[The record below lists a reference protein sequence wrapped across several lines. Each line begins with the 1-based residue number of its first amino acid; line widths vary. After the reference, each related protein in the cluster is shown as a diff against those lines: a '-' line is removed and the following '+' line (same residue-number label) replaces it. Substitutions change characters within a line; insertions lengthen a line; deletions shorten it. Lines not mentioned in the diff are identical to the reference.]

1 MKKLTQYRIT
11 IILLVIAFINL
22 YYYGGDV
29 RFIEELDIPSGI
41 GYDIE
46 NHLDGINYYA
56 IPIDSYIYTP
66 TGVVKDVIHVGKGET
81 LLKTRQYRQRSSN
94 RKFLLGNEKVY
105 LISEKMANRGIDD
118 LSNLLYFIPNV
129 NPSAV
134 FLVCSGKP
142 EEILKYKINGYPT
155 SSDYIYEIVKN
166 LVQYNFFP
174 KEKYDIKNIYMDLN
188 SEGKNLVL
196 PYIEIK
202 EDGLEITGMGIFK
215 GDKMVTKINSEEL
228 QTMNLLRENK
238 TKGIISII
246 NDPDNYAE
254 VDCYVKRKAKCYRE
268 NGRYKFI
275 INLKIDGDVINYKS
289 NKYRLSSEK
298 ADKELKDN
306 LEKNLHISTEE
317 FISKMQKQYK
327 VDVLGLGNLAASKYG
342 RHSKTNWNKV
352 IMDSEI
358 KVNTDIK
365 IIRKE
370 RLEK

>member
-11 IILLVIAFINL
+11 IILLLIVFINI
-22 YYYGGDV
+22 YYYGSSV

-46 NHLDGINYYA
+46 SHLDGINYYN

-66 TGVVKDVIHVGKGET
+66 TGTVKDIIHLGKGET
-81 LLKTRQYRQRSSN
+81 LLKTRQYRQRLSN

-105 LISEKMANRGIDD
+105 LISERIANRGIDD
-118 LSNLLYFIPNV
+118 LSDLLYFIPSV

-142 EEILKYKINGYPT
+142 EEILKYKVKGYPT
-155 SSDYIYEIVKN
+155 SSDYIYGMVEN

-196 PYIEIK
+196 PYVEIK
-202 EDGLEITGMGIFK
+202 DHGLEITGMAIFK
-215 GDKMVTKINSEEL
+215 GDKMITKINAEEL
-228 QTMNLLRENK
+228 QTMNLLREKN

-246 NDPDNYAE
+246 DDSENYAE
-254 VDCYVKRKAKCYRE
+254 VDCYIKRKVKCYRE

-275 INLKIDGDVINYKS
+275 INLKVDGDVINYKS
-289 NKYRLSSEK
+289 DKYNLGSVE
-298 ADKELKDN
+298 ADKELKYN
-306 LEKNLHISTEE
+306 LDKNLHISAEE

-327 VDVLGLGNLAASKYG
+327 TDILRLGNLAAAKYG
-342 RHSKTNWNKV
+342 RHSKTDWNKV
-352 IMDSEI
+352 IMDSDI

-365 IIRKE
+365 IIRRE